1 MARKKRVHASPMR
14 PEIQGALW
22 VAGLYG
28 RLSVLDNGKVDGEP
42 IESQIAIIEQYVAG
56 HPELKIVERYIDN
69 GYTGTNFDRPNWE
82 RMMADVKSGRINCII
97 VKDLSRL
104 GRNYIETG
112 RFLERI
118 CPKLGIRFISVNDNY
133 DTAEIKSQD
142 EFAASLKN
150 IVNDYYA
157 KDISLKSG
165 SALKAKRQRGE
176 YIGSY
181 APHGYL
187 KDPSNKN
194 HLIINPETAP
204 VIQQIY
210 QWRAEGLGYGTIT
223 RMLNERGI
231 PSPGRYRFEHGIV
244 TNNNKKGSSLLW
256 NRHALTDILRNIVYI
271 GHLAQG
277 KCTASLARGIPVHRT
292 PESEWDIAYL
302 EHIFPF
308 LGVRVIAVNDGYDSK
323 QYEGK
328 TGGMDIAF
336 RNFMYENYSRDLSIK
351 VRSAMHSR
359 MKKGR
364 FVNHVPYGYQKAP
377 GDKHLMVPDPNTAP
391 IVREIFQ
398 SIIRGKSTSQIAK
411 ELNTRGV
418 LTPLAYK
425 QHRLKPAC
433 QNRELMWSHIT
444 VLNILKNDKYT
455 GVMTNHTRESRYMR
469 DKNQRRVP
477 REEWIITENTHEA
490 LVTKEEFDAAH
501 AMIREVKRPERKS
514 PPACDTV
521 FYCGHCG
528 RKLRKSHGLDTY
540 FACDTQLYQENATC
554 SNIRWS
560 KTDLE
565 AVMLPVYKAQLYLL
579 GERAKELALQGD
591 GHPNENWPEMVGK
604 IDREIAACQAQKVQY
619 YEAYRNGDLDRG
631 AFVEQKAALAIRIE
645 HLQGERTEI
654 ELKRQAQ
661 RTQIE
666 ARESAK
672 RELSQ
677 YLYATHLDGALL
689 TESMYQAIDRVKV
702 FSNERIE
709 IRWKFE
715 DLFAGQGYRERK
727 AV

>member
-1 MARKKRVHASPMR
+1 MNKTFVIVLYIRISVEDGDSREGIRDESNSVSNQRDLLRRFIGQSP
-14 PEIQGALW
+14 EFEGCEVTELC
-22 VAGLYG
+22 
-28 RLSVLDNGKVDGEP
+28 DDGF
-42 IESQIAIIEQYVAG
+42 S
-56 HPELKIVERYIDN
+56 
-69 GYTGTNFDRPNWE
+69 GTSMERPNMQKLLQKAKAKE
-82 RMMADVKSGRINCII
+82 IDCII
-97 VKDLSRL
+97 VKDFSRF
-104 GRNYIETG
+104 GRDYITVSDYVDQI
-112 RFLERI
+112 F
-118 CPKLGIRFISVNDNY
+118 PFLGIRFIS
-133 DTAEIKSQD
+133 
-142 EFAASLKN
+142 
-150 IVNDYYA
+150 
-157 KDISLKSG
+157 
-165 SALKAKRQRGE
+165 
-176 YIGSY
+176 
-181 APHGYL
+181 
-187 KDPSNKN
+187 
-194 HLIINPETAP
+194 
-204 VIQQIY
+204 
-210 QWRAEGLGYGTIT
+210 
-223 RMLNERGI
+223 
-231 PSPGRYRFEHGIV
+231 
-244 TNNNKKGSSLLW
+244 
-256 NRHALTDILRNIVYI
+256 
-271 GHLAQG
+271 
-277 KCTASLARGIPVHRT
+277 
-292 PESEWDIAYL
+292 
-302 EHIFPF
+302 
-308 LGVRVIAVNDGYDSK
+308 VNDGYDSK

>member
-1 MARKKRVHASPMR
+1 MTDTPAAYLRTSLEDFNRAHGLADQSQSISNQRKVILEYVQHN
-14 PEIQGALW
+14 PEFSEVQIREFIDD
-22 VAGLYG
+22 GL
-28 RLSVLDNGKVDGEP
+28 
-42 IESQIAIIEQYVAG
+42 
-56 HPELKIVERYIDN
+56 
-69 GYTGTNFDRPNWE
+69 TGTNTDRPQFQAMIE
-82 RMMADVKSGRINCII
+82 AARRGEVKCII
-97 VKDLSRL
+97 VKDLSRF
-104 GRNYIETG
+104 GRNYLDVG
-112 RFLERI
+112 
-118 CPKLGIRFISVNDNY
+118 D
-133 DTAEIKSQD
+133 
-142 EFAASLKN
+142 
-150 IVNDYYA
+150 
-157 KDISLKSG
+157 
-165 SALKAKRQRGE
+165 
-176 YIGSY
+176 
-181 APHGYL
+181 
-187 KDPSNKN
+187 
-194 HLIINPETAP
+194 
-204 VIQQIY
+204 
-210 QWRAEGLGYGTIT
+210 
-223 RMLNERGI
+223 
-231 PSPGRYRFEHGIV
+231 
-244 TNNNKKGSSLLW
+244 
-256 NRHALTDILRNIVYI
+256 
-271 GHLAQG
+271 
-277 KCTASLARGIPVHRT
+277 
-292 PESEWDIAYL
+292 YL

-455 GVMTNHTRESRYMR
+455 GVMTNHTRERRYMR

-579 GERAKELALQGD
+579 GAVRI
-591 GHPNENWPEMVGK
+591 GK
-604 IDREIAACQAQKVQY
+604 SQFDM
-619 YEAYRNGDLDRG
+619 G
-631 AFVEQKAALAIRIE
+631 AMPQL
-645 HLQGERTEI
+645 
-654 ELKRQAQ
+654 
-661 RTQIE
+661 
-666 ARESAK
+666 
-672 RELSQ
+672 
-677 YLYATHLDGALL
+677 
-689 TESMYQAIDRVKV
+689 
-702 FSNERIE
+702 
-709 IRWKFE
+709 
-715 DLFAGQGYRERK
+715 
-727 AV
+727 

>member
-1 MARKKRVHASPMR
+1 MTDTPAAYLRTSLEDFNRAHGLADQSQSISNQRKVILEYVQHN
-14 PEIQGALW
+14 PEFSEVQIREFIDD
-22 VAGLYG
+22 GL
-28 RLSVLDNGKVDGEP
+28 
-42 IESQIAIIEQYVAG
+42 
-56 HPELKIVERYIDN
+56 
-69 GYTGTNFDRPNWE
+69 TGTNTDRPQFQAMIE
-82 RMMADVKSGRINCII
+82 AARRGEVKCII
-97 VKDLSRL
+97 VKDLSRF
-104 GRNYIETG
+104 GRNYLDVG
-112 RFLERI
+112 
-118 CPKLGIRFISVNDNY
+118 D
-133 DTAEIKSQD
+133 
-142 EFAASLKN
+142 
-150 IVNDYYA
+150 
-157 KDISLKSG
+157 
-165 SALKAKRQRGE
+165 
-176 YIGSY
+176 
-181 APHGYL
+181 
-187 KDPSNKN
+187 
-194 HLIINPETAP
+194 
-204 VIQQIY
+204 
-210 QWRAEGLGYGTIT
+210 
-223 RMLNERGI
+223 
-231 PSPGRYRFEHGIV
+231 
-244 TNNNKKGSSLLW
+244 
-256 NRHALTDILRNIVYI
+256 
-271 GHLAQG
+271 
-277 KCTASLARGIPVHRT
+277 
-292 PESEWDIAYL
+292 YL

-591 GHPNENWPEMVGK
+591 GHLNENWPEMVGK

>member
-1 MARKKRVHASPMR
+1 MTDTPAAYLRTSLEDFNRAHGLADQSQSISNQRKVILEYVQHN
-14 PEIQGALW
+14 PEFSEVQIREFIDD
-22 VAGLYG
+22 GL
-28 RLSVLDNGKVDGEP
+28 
-42 IESQIAIIEQYVAG
+42 
-56 HPELKIVERYIDN
+56 
-69 GYTGTNFDRPNWE
+69 TGTNTDRPQFQAMIE
-82 RMMADVKSGRINCII
+82 AARRGEVKCII
-97 VKDLSRL
+97 VKDLSRF
-104 GRNYIETG
+104 GRNYLDVG
-112 RFLERI
+112 
-118 CPKLGIRFISVNDNY
+118 D
-133 DTAEIKSQD
+133 
-142 EFAASLKN
+142 
-150 IVNDYYA
+150 
-157 KDISLKSG
+157 
-165 SALKAKRQRGE
+165 
-176 YIGSY
+176 
-181 APHGYL
+181 
-187 KDPSNKN
+187 
-194 HLIINPETAP
+194 
-204 VIQQIY
+204 
-210 QWRAEGLGYGTIT
+210 
-223 RMLNERGI
+223 
-231 PSPGRYRFEHGIV
+231 
-244 TNNNKKGSSLLW
+244 
-256 NRHALTDILRNIVYI
+256 
-271 GHLAQG
+271 
-277 KCTASLARGIPVHRT
+277 
-292 PESEWDIAYL
+292 YL

-455 GVMTNHTRESRYMR
+455 GVMTNHTRESRYM
-469 DKNQRRVP
+469 
-477 REEWIITENTHEA
+477 
-490 LVTKEEFDAAH
+490 
-501 AMIREVKRPERKS
+501 
-514 PPACDTV
+514 PACDTV